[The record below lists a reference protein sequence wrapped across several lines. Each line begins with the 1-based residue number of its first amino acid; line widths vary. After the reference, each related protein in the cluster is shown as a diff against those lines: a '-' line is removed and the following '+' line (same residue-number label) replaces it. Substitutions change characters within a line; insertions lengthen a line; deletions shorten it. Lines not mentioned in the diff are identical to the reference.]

1 MRQRVSIAA
10 REPDRSKKQECRLSP
25 KSQSFIDRLKDEIA
39 YYEEN
44 KDCFGYVFYI
54 ERKK

>member
-54 ERKK
+54 GRKK